1 MCLPTGATGVEATP
15 VAQDRLYRAL
25 GVPKTADQDTIKKA
39 YRKLARELHPDKN
52 PDDPG
57 AEARFKE
64 VNSAYEVLGDADKRK
79 MYDRFGD
86 AATKPGFDAKQ
97 AQQWQQWQQGA
108 PGGGYVD
115 LESML
120 GSFFG
125 QQQARRPRRGRDVRA
140 TATLAFRVAALGGQ
154 LDLTQSDGT
163 RLKVRVPKGARHG
176 DTIRLR
182 GKGQGFPGAP
192 PGDLLLELRVE
203 RDPTFERAGENLVVT
218 VDCTVPVLLRG
229 GSIEVPTLTGTAKM
243 KIPPCSQ
250 PGQKLRLRGKG
261 VTRGKTTGDLVV
273 RLGVVLPQLDPD
285 QLDDHAD
292 LIDALEALYA
302 PAQEPAA

>member
-1 MCLPTGATGVEATP
+1 
-15 VAQDRLYRAL
+15 
-25 GVPKTADQDTIKKA
+25 VPKTAGQDEIKKA

-52 PDDPG
+52 PDDAN

-97 AQQWQQWQQGA
+97 AQQWEQWQQGA

-125 QQQARRPRRGRDVRA
+125 QQQRRRGPRRGMDVRA
-140 TATLAFRVAALGGQ
+140 TTTLDFRIAALGGQ
-154 LDLTQSDGT
+154 VDLTQADGR
-163 RLKVRVPKGARHG
+163 RLKVRVPAGARDG

-182 GKGQGFPGAP
+182 GKGQSFPGQP
-192 PGDLLLELRVE
+192 PGDLLLELRVQA
-203 RDPTFERAGENLVVT
+203 DDTFERTGENLLVT
-218 VDCTVPVLLRG
+218 VDCQVPLLLRG

-243 KIPPCSQ
+243 KIPAGSQ

-261 VTRGKTTGDLVV
+261 VTRGRKTGDLVV
-273 RLGVVLPQLDPD
+273 RLGVVLPTLGADRLAD
-285 QLDDHAD
+285 NAD
-292 LIDALEALYA
+292 LIDAFAELYA
-302 PAQEPAA
+302 PVEATVE